1 MQHSFSIPQSGLAL
15 WYNAFSTK
23 GANTL
28 TLGDIVTLA
37 IIQGLTEFLP
47 VSSSGHLVLGQHILR
62 VQAPGVALEVALHLG
77 TLLSVFIVFARDIN
91 QLLVA
96 CFSFFG
102 YRPSDMQDAEVK
114 LYQRLVLL
122 LVLAS
127 VPTGLIGIGLKEV
140 FVALFS
146 APRFVG
152 FALIV
157 TGVVLL
163 VVSRLRGT
171 KTLRAMSIR
180 DALAVG
186 LAQGLAITPGI
197 SRSGLTI
204 STGLFLGYDRETA
217 TRFSFL
223 LSIPA
228 IVGASLLEARALLGV
243 GLEAP
248 LSWIAVG
255 VLVSALTGVFAIL
268 GLVQVLRRGKLSY
281 FAYYVWAVGIL
292 TMLLVR

>member
-1 MQHSFSIPQSGLAL
+1 M
-15 WYNAFSTK
+15 
-23 GANTL
+23 

-37 IIQGLTEFLP
+37 VIQGLTEFLP
-47 VSSSGHLVLGQHILR
+47 VSSSGHLVLGQHLLG

-77 TLLSVFIVFARDIN
+77 TLISVAIVFAKDIK
-91 QLLVA
+91 QLLMA
-96 CFSFFG
+96 CFSFV
-102 YRPSDMQDAEVK
+102 RPMSNGGQTAQVK
-114 LYQRLVLL
+114 LYRRLVLL

-127 VPTGLIGIGLKEV
+127 VPTGVIGIAFKDLFIALFASPR
-140 FVALFS
+140 FVAL
-146 APRFVG
+146 
-152 FALIV
+152 ALMI
-157 TGVVLL
+157 TGIMLL
-163 VVSRLRGT
+163 VVSRMQGT
-171 KTLRAMSIR
+171 KTLQHMRIR

-204 STGLFLGYDRETA
+204 STGLLLGYDRETA

-228 IVGASLLEARALLGV
+228 IVGASV
-243 GLEAP
+243 LEAP
-248 LSWIAVG
+248 SLLGAQLNFPLWWMVVG
-255 VLVSALTGVFAIL
+255 VLVAALTGVVAIL
-268 GLVQVLRRGKLSY
+268 GLVQMLKRGKLSY

>member
-1 MQHSFSIPQSGLAL
+1 M
-15 WYNAFSTK
+15 
-23 GANTL
+23 

-37 IIQGLTEFLP
+37 VIQGLTEFLP
-47 VSSSGHLVLGQHILR
+47 VSSSGHLVLGQHLLG

-77 TLLSVFIVFARDIN
+77 TLLSVCIVFARDIK

-96 CFSFFG
+96 CLSFAG
-102 YRPSDMQDAEVK
+102 SKPSGMQDDEIK
-114 LYQRLVLL
+114 LYRRLVLL
-122 LVLAS
+122 LLFAS
-127 VPTGLIGIGLKEV
+127 VPTGLIGVGLKEV
-140 FVALFS
+140 FIALFS

-157 TGVVLL
+157 TGIILL
-163 VVSRLRGT
+163 VVSRLQGT
-171 KTLRAMSIR
+171 KTLWDMRIR

-228 IVGASLLEARALLGV
+228 ILGASLLEIPAALDV
-243 GLEAP
+243 GFTVP

-255 VLVSALTGVFAIL
+255 VLVAAFTGVLAIL
-268 GLVQVLRRGKLSY
+268 GLVQMLKRGKLSY

>member
-1 MQHSFSIPQSGLAL
+1 M
-15 WYNAFSTK
+15 
-23 GANTL
+23 
-28 TLGDIVTLA
+28 TLGDIITLA
-37 IIQGLTEFLP
+37 VIQGLTEFLP
-47 VSSSGHLVLGQHILR
+47 VSSSGHLVLGQHLLG

-77 TLLSVFIVFARDIN
+77 TLLSVGIVFARDIR

-96 CFSFFG
+96 CLSFVGFKPG
-102 YRPSDMQDAEVK
+102 GRQDDEIRLYR
-114 LYQRLVLL
+114 RLVLL
-122 LVLAS
+122 LLFAS
-127 VPTGLIGIGLKEV
+127 VPTGLIGVGLKEV
-140 FVALFS
+140 FIALFE

-157 TGVVLL
+157 TGIILL
-163 VVSRLRGT
+163 VVSRLQGT
-171 KTLRAMSIR
+171 KTLWDMRIR
-180 DALAVG
+180 DALTVG

-204 STGLFLGYDRETA
+204 SAALFLGYDRETA

-228 IVGASLLEARALLGV
+228 ILGASLLEMPAVLDAGFTV
-243 GLEAP
+243 P

-255 VLVSALTGVFAIL
+255 VLVAAFTGVLAIV
-268 GLVQVLRRGKLSY
+268 GLVQMLKRGKLSY